1 MITIMDIAELWPD
14 YLYPSWFF
22 IFGQLELTRCVLP
35 PAMALHTLVAK
46 LNSRNLQWKDPLL
59 WLGDTPS
66 DKIDVSIYYT
76 LVKFP
81 QWLNVR
87 MLSQMR
93 FPFKLNLCSTELLLN
108 LNEIYIRNKP
118 RCHQS
123 PCSWT
128 KRRASKHE
136 LLFKIYTLYI
146 ISPIAKM
153 TYTNTNCKFQVAV
166 KLTNANLT
174 IQVI

>member
-1 MITIMDIAELWPD
+1 MAWLFVPILDFYFWPIRAHSMHPPSCYGITHTRGKIKLQEITMKRSVVVAWWHTKRQDVLAFITLWW
-14 YLYPSWFF
+14 SSHS
-22 IFGQLELTRCVLP
+22 G
-35 PAMALHTLVAK
+35 
-46 LNSRNLQWKDPLL
+46 
-59 WLGDTPS
+59 
-66 DKIDVSIYYT
+66 
-76 LVKFP
+76 
-81 QWLNVR
+81 
-87 MLSQMR
+87 LSQMR

-108 LNEIYIRNKP
+108 LNEIYIRNNP

-153 TYTNTNCKFQVAV
+153 TYTNTNCKFQIAV
-166 KLTNANLT
+166 KSTNANLT